1 MKFFIKF
8 KINNNNECF
17 EMNTHLI
24 KRLYAEGTLCL
35 FSGAGQWHPSHI
47 SKSFPLTFSCN
58 IYFLS
63 CNLNSLFF
71 VAWGI
76 TGSVCIYI
84 YLCFWFWWYSVLQA
98 LSNYNSGGE
107 ETAPYDFLSLYHLF
121 SPCHLW
127 APK

>member
-1 MKFFIKF
+1 MFW
-8 KINNNNECF
+8 NEYSLDKAIVRWGDSLSLLRSWT
-17 EMNTHLI
+17 MAT
-24 KRLYAEGTLCL
+24 
-35 FSGAGQWHPSHI
+35 SHI

-107 ETAPYDFLSLYHLF
+107 ETALYMSFSLSTTYF
-121 SPCHLW
+121 SPCHLRT
-127 APK
+127 PKLTYVSLHLCRCF